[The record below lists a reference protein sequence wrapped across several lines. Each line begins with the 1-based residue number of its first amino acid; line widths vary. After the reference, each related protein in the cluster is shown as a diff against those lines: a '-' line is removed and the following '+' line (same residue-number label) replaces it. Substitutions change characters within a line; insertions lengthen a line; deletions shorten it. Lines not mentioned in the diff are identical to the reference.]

1 MTEGPRGGP
10 RQGRTA
16 GGRLREGLRP
26 GRTEGLLEGL
36 LPETTRGLPGGHLPP
51 LASQRGTGGT
61 TALPIAAGTCGLRFV
76 LENQPFW
83 YLTHSYWHGCPKP
96 SSDPSHRAVSVK
108 YD

>member
-16 GGRLREGLRP
+16 GGLLQRREGPLP
-26 GRTEGLLEGL
+26 ERTEGLLEGL

-83 YLTHSYWHGCPKP
+83 YLAH
-96 SSDPSHRAVSVK
+96 
-108 YD
+108 